1 MAGFIDGD
9 LVEKFLDLPRPQM
22 EEIVRG
28 IKVSGNDKLKKKEI
42 VCIIILLWN
51 AVSVVLCRYINFL

>member
-22 EEIVRG
+22 EDIVRG
-28 IKVSGNDKLKKKEI
+28 IKVH
-42 VCIIILLWN
+42 VCEGYGWDDEFKFYN
-51 AVSVVLCRYINFL
+51 KPV